1 MEIARRR
8 SDRVKGKKVMF
19 TPCKTV
25 SNTATKNK
33 KSNSNSSINEKTVD
47 YELNKRKAV
56 SKKLDAAERLY
67 TVKTEISPGN
77 LVLIFSAAAYEEFKV
92 ITQSVVNNT
101 GLQINKTETKDKLG
115 AIVSESLAI
124 HNGSTKLF
132 VLNFFNTTTKVLL
145 NGNQSYIKEFITTA
159 LGDILCILDYNT
171 QQSNLDTAS
180 KDEQGVQILSKK
192 SMVSSKQQTVGTC
205 SNIKS
210 KTIQSDI
217 LCPTCKK
224 VCGNDS
230 KAVDRVYLY
239 KLQQLRALQADCVA
253 GGSISDNSND
263 SNKGEEMPRSSLS
276 SADINPMAGGSVVS
290 GVTIIHK
297 DNRLFSNNNSTN
309 DEDIN
314 KDNSR
319 SDSSYSSVQMGSN
332 ILKEE
337 IISLKLEITHKDKG
351 IKQKDSQI
359 YKLQTEV
366 STQKKSL
373 QQVEQDEA
381 NGIEICKQDNKISNL
396 SDKLL
401 DLRFDNNNQSTR
413 SRQRQNRGRQN
424 NANKYSR
431 NERSQFDRH
440 SENKHCKFQ
449 NDFADF
455 SGGMSFRHDESQ
467 PNSLHID
474 TSGSENETNS
484 VVNGQTNNSDNFLGN
499 IHSRGKSKCQTQA
512 RKRFHEKS
520 EQIYIPQESK

>member
-1 MEIARRR
+1 
-8 SDRVKGKKVMF
+8 MF

-159 LGDILCILDYNT
+159 LGDILCILDRNSKFSLINNQIREYCKMFLDNT

-230 KAVDRVYLY
+230 KAVECDICNVWVHYSCE
-239 KLQQLRALQADCVA
+239 KLGLSDIHVIENDLTAEYICISCKQLRALQADCVA

-263 SNKGEEMPRSSLS
+263 SNKGKKCQDRPSQVL
-276 SADINPMAGGSVVS
+276 ILTPWLGG
-290 GVTIIHK
+290 
-297 DNRLFSNNNSTN
+297 RLFL
-309 DEDIN
+309 
-314 KDNSR
+314 
-319 SDSSYSSVQMGSN
+319 V
-332 ILKEE
+332 
-337 IISLKLEITHKDKG
+337 
-351 IKQKDSQI
+351 
-359 YKLQTEV
+359 
-366 STQKKSL
+366 
-373 QQVEQDEA
+373 
-381 NGIEICKQDNKISNL
+381 
-396 SDKLL
+396 LL
-401 DLRFDNNNQSTR
+401 
-413 SRQRQNRGRQN
+413 
-424 NANKYSR
+424 
-431 NERSQFDRH
+431 
-440 SENKHCKFQ
+440 
-449 NDFADF
+449 
-455 SGGMSFRHDESQ
+455 
-467 PNSLHID
+467 
-474 TSGSENETNS
+474 
-484 VVNGQTNNSDNFLGN
+484 
-499 IHSRGKSKCQTQA
+499 
-512 RKRFHEKS
+512 
-520 EQIYIPQESK
+520 